1 MGIFILTDFI
11 VRISCFLSNICPI
24 FFLETCRTN

>member
-1 MGIFILTDFI
+1 MAKSLMGIFILTDFI

-24 FFLETCRTN
+24 FF